1 MATTK
6 ILPVR
11 KRLKD
16 CLDYAANP
24 KKTEVFRGDAL
35 DRLMHYT
42 QNEDKTEHQLYV
54 TGFNCDPQN
63 ACLIMEATKRR
74 WHKDIGHGNVGY
86 HIIQSFKPGEA
97 SPDQVHQIGCEL
109 ARRCLADRFEC
120 TVSTHLDKGHLHNH
134 IVVNSVSFMDGKM
147 FRNDF
152 KTYYQG
158 IRQISD
164 DLCRQNRLSVIETDG
179 RGISYGEWRNRREG
193 KPTLRGMVK
202 ADVEM
207 TLAESADFDDFV
219 CRLQKI
225 GYEVKYGPRIKHM
238 AVRHQDSKRFVR
250 LDGVAPQFSESELR
264 AFFTQLKK
272 LPPEMQQ
279 EYQAENQPVQ
289 QSWQKEPEPPVVR
302 RVRCRSRLNRPY
314 KKVGGIMA
322 CYYHYCA
329 LLRRSNR
336 GKSGRRCYYLLRE
349 DFSKFNR
356 YRRQCDLLW
365 EQKIESTEE
374 LLTYR
379 ARLTH
384 ELEVLTQK
392 RKYLYNH
399 KDVLTPDVRN
409 RRLEELSARIL
420 YESPL
425 YERNLSTMMDMILEC
440 KVSEDSYDEN
450 RMDILF
456 GELEQR
462 DPHHP
467 AVLQYRSFKLGSAK
481 TLSSIMVTAVSNLH
495 MLQSAAFAEM
505 IATDE
510 MFLPQLGVEKRAIFC
525 VIPDNDD
532 TFNFMVSILYTQ
544 LFDQLFRLADSTP
557 EFHGTLPVHVRLMMD
572 EFANVATPENFV
584 KILAV
589 LSSVFNNFFD

>member
-74 WHKDIGHGNVGY
+74 WHKEVGHGNVGY

-97 SPDQVHQIGCEL
+97 SPNQVHQIGCEL

-147 FRNDF
+147 FRNNF

-207 TLAESADFDDFV
+207 ALAESSDFDDFV
-219 CRLQKI
+219 CRLQKM
-225 GYEVKYGPRIKHM
+225 GYEVKYGPRVKHM

-264 AFFTQLKK
+264 EFFTQLKK

-279 EYQAENQPVQ
+279 EYKAENQPVPQ
-289 QSWQKEPEPPVVR
+289 GWQKEPALPVVR
-302 RVRCRSRLNRPY
+302 RVRCRS
-314 KKVGGIMA
+314 
-322 CYYHYCA
+322 
-329 LLRRSNR
+329 
-336 GKSGRRCYYLLRE
+336 KSGRRCYYLLRE

-365 EQKIESTEE
+365 EQKIKSTEE
-374 LLTYR
+374 LRTYK

-399 KDVLTPDVRN
+399 KEVLTPDVRN
-409 RRLEELSARIL
+409 RRLEELSARMRTVRRELNTCTDIETDAAAL
-420 YESPL
+420 QLKWQEVRQAEKE
-425 YERNLSTMMDMILEC
+425 EREVN
-440 KVSEDSYDEN
+440 EN
-450 RMDILF
+450 
-456 GELEQR
+456 EQR
-462 DPHHP
+462 R
-467 AVLQYRSFKLGSAK
+467 RS
-481 TLSSIMVTAVSNLH
+481 
-495 MLQSAAFAEM
+495 
-505 IATDE
+505 
-510 MFLPQLGVEKRAIFC
+510 R
-525 VIPDNDD
+525 
-532 TFNFMVSILYTQ
+532 
-544 LFDQLFRLADSTP
+544 
-557 EFHGTLPVHVRLMMD
+557 
-572 EFANVATPENFV
+572 
-584 KILAV
+584 
-589 LSSVFNNFFD
+589 

>member
-74 WHKDIGHGNVGY
+74 WHKNIGHGNVGY

-97 SPDQVHQIGCEL
+97 SPDQVHQIGCEF

-202 ADVEM
+202 ADV
-207 TLAESADFDDFV
+207 
-219 CRLQKI
+219 
-225 GYEVKYGPRIKHM
+225 
-238 AVRHQDSKRFVR
+238 
-250 LDGVAPQFSESELR
+250 
-264 AFFTQLKK
+264 
-272 LPPEMQQ
+272 
-279 EYQAENQPVQ
+279 
-289 QSWQKEPEPPVVR
+289 
-302 RVRCRSRLNRPY
+302 
-314 KKVGGIMA
+314 
-322 CYYHYCA
+322 
-329 LLRRSNR
+329 
-336 GKSGRRCYYLLRE
+336 
-349 DFSKFNR
+349 
-356 YRRQCDLLW
+356 
-365 EQKIESTEE
+365 
-374 LLTYR
+374 
-379 ARLTH
+379 
-384 ELEVLTQK
+384 
-392 RKYLYNH
+392 
-399 KDVLTPDVRN
+399 
-409 RRLEELSARIL
+409 
-420 YESPL
+420 
-425 YERNLSTMMDMILEC
+425 
-440 KVSEDSYDEN
+440 
-450 RMDILF
+450 
-456 GELEQR
+456 
-462 DPHHP
+462 
-467 AVLQYRSFKLGSAK
+467 
-481 TLSSIMVTAVSNLH
+481 
-495 MLQSAAFAEM
+495 
-505 IATDE
+505 
-510 MFLPQLGVEKRAIFC
+510 
-525 VIPDNDD
+525 
-532 TFNFMVSILYTQ
+532 
-544 LFDQLFRLADSTP
+544 
-557 EFHGTLPVHVRLMMD
+557 
-572 EFANVATPENFV
+572 
-584 KILAV
+584 
-589 LSSVFNNFFD
+589 